1 MPVDAR
7 QTTHV
12 LRRMLDEP
20 RAPGCM
26 WRYLPSNFP
35 PWQTVFDRFR
45 RFRLTS
51 WWRMLSGASRRM
63 RVGRHPAPS
72 GGILDSQSVK
82 TIEKSA
88 GIMG

>member
-1 MPVDAR
+1 MSMTILATVQTPNGPSSRAIVPRYCPALSSMPVDAR

-35 PWQTVFDRFR
+35 P
-45 RFRLTS
+45 
-51 WWRMLSGASRRM
+51 
-63 RVGRHPAPS
+63 
-72 GGILDSQSVK
+72 
-82 TIEKSA
+82 
-88 GIMG
+88 